1 MLAFVLGEDSGFF
14 FFLEVVWDTPKKKK
28 KITCEQTNNLMY

>member
-28 KITCEQTNNLMY
+28 KKSPVNKPII